1 MVQLV
6 NKQTIKSV
14 TRKKIN
20 PLKGKKGAKSR
31 LKMTNASE
39 RIIDDLVLTYLIS
52 QGCVKTAGKLM
63 EIRPDCKNLAKK
75 LNYSNIFTNVFIL
88 EDILSLYSEVKL
100 KNEIHEISE
109 ALIYKHLKEQKY
121 DQTAKNLLNL
131 RKKSEFFQLPE
142 NINLE
147 DVIRNSNPVYSKRI
161 RNALKSTKPDYF
173 VEELEKIGENEIN
186 NLEDVDVT
194 RNYDNELISAERKS
208 INLPVV
214 RRSERIKNSALKS
227 PKPDFLVEELKKIGE
242 NDCTLP
248 LKIVYN
254 LPEKNRGIIAT
265 KKFFKGDFVVE
276 YSGELISEKTAKDR
290 ELQYTHDKVGSYMY
304 FFQTKGQKYCI
315 DATAETGRYGRLIN
329 HSRLHANLLPKVK
342 SIGDIPRLIL
352 IAKQDIDTGTELL
365 YDYGDKSKKS
375 RDAFPWLE
383 K

>member
-1 MVQLV
+1 MLQLV
-6 NKQTIKSV
+6 NKQTIKICNQ
-14 TRKKIN
+14 KKIN

-31 LKMTNASE
+31 LEMTNASE

-63 EIRPDCKNLAKK
+63 EIRPDCKKLAKK

-88 EDILSLYSEVKL
+88 EDILSLYSKVKL

-131 RKKSEFFQLPE
+131 RKKSECFQLPE

-147 DVIRNSNPVYSKRI
+147 DVIRNSNQIYSKRI
-161 RNALKSTKPDYF
+161 RNALKSTKPDFF

-194 RNYDNELISAERKS
+194 RNYDNELISAERKT

-214 RRSERIKNSALKS
+214 RRSERIKNGALKS

-242 NDCTLP
+242 NDSKLP
-248 LKIVYN
+248 LKIVNN

-290 ELQYTHDKVGSYMY
+290 ELQYTHDKG
-304 FFQTKGQKYCI
+304 G
-315 DATAETGRYGRLIN
+315 LI
-329 HSRLHANLLPKVK
+329 SE
-342 SIGDIPRLIL
+342 DIVIMV
-352 IAKQDIDTGTELL
+352 I
-365 YDYGDKSKKS
+365 
-375 RDAFPWLE
+375 WVV
-383 K
+383 

>member
-1 MVQLV
+1 
-6 NKQTIKSV
+6 
-14 TRKKIN
+14 
-20 PLKGKKGAKSR
+20 
-31 LKMTNASE
+31 MTNASE

-63 EIRPDCKNLAKK
+63 EIRPDCKNLAKT

-121 DQTAKNLLNL
+121 DKTAKNLLNL
-131 RKKSEFFQLPE
+131 RKKSEFFQLHE

-147 DVIRNSNPVYSKRI
+147 DVIRNSNPIYSKRI

-173 VEELEKIGENEIN
+173 VEELEAIGENEIN

-194 RNYDNELISAERKS
+194 RNYAISNYDNELISAERKS

-242 NDCTLP
+242 NDSKLP

-290 ELQYTHDKVGSYMY
+290 ELQYTHDKG
-304 FFQTKGQKYCI
+304 G
-315 DATAETGRYGRLIN
+315 LI
-329 HSRLHANLLPKVK
+329 SE
-342 SIGDIPRLIL
+342 DIVIMV
-352 IAKQDIDTGTELL
+352 I
-365 YDYGDKSKKS
+365 
-375 RDAFPWLE
+375 WVV
-383 K
+383 